1 MMILFLVLIGFV
13 VYYMT
18 KNSGQAES
26 RNKNQRD
33 SVEVLKLRYVSGE
46 IDEETYKRTL
56 KVLND

>member
-1 MMILFLVLIGFV
+1 MMILLLVLIGFA

-18 KNSGQAES
+18 KNGGQVENRDKA
-26 RNKNQRD
+26 KRD
-33 SVEVLKLRYVSGE
+33 SIEVLKLRYVSGE